1 LEFSLK
7 DSKACELV
15 ESPQP
20 LITKKKKQLI
30 TVKKETLT
38 YFLVVKIV
46 TYPIENFGCWD
57 VSLL

>member
-15 ESPQP
+15 ESPQH
-20 LITKKKKQLI
+20 LITKKKQLI
-30 TVKKETLT
+30 TVKEETLT

-46 TYPIENFGCWD
+46 TYPIKNFGCWD